1 MIKVS
6 IIIPHYNNQDILI
19 SCIDSLQKLDYVNYE
34 IIVVNNNSTDGSIEY
49 VKNNYQD
56 IIIVSAK
63 KNLGYAGGCNL
74 GAQQANGEYL
84 LFLNNDTIH
93 EKNFLD
99 ILVSRLDDNRDI
111 ASIQPK
117 ILNIKN
123 KNYFDYAGAAGG
135 YLDYLVFPFTR
146 GRIFNT
152 IEKDT
157 GQYDDFSKIFW
168 ASGAGFITRKNV
180 FNKINGFDNSLF
192 AHMEEID
199 YHWKSYLMGF
209 EVWVEPKS
217 IIYHHGGKTLSYM
230 SSIKTYLNHRNSLI
244 LLLSNYHLGL
254 SIYLFLIR
262 FFLEILSSIKELC
275 SLRISHFIAHYKS
288 LLWVLFNIKVIK
300 RKRKEIAKIRIK
312 SDIELM
318 NDKVIL
324 NKSIVK
330 IYYIFL
336 KKKYSEIIK

>member
-19 SCIDSLQKLDYVNYE
+19 SCIVSLKKLDYTNYE

-49 VKNNYQD
+49 VKNNYKD
-56 IIIVSAK
+56 IIIANAK
-63 KNLGYAGGCNL
+63 KNLGYAGGCNF

-99 ILVSRLDDNRDI
+99 ILVSRLDENRDI

-123 KNYFDYAGAAGG
+123 KNYFDYAGASGG

-157 GQYDDFSKIFW
+157 GQYDDFSKVFW
-168 ASGAGFITRKNV
+168 ASGAGFITRKNI

-199 YHWKSYLMGF
+199 YHWKSHLMGF

-217 IIYHHGGKTLSYM
+217 VIYHHGGKTLSYM
-230 SSIKTYLNHRNSLI
+230 SPIKTYLNHRNSLI

-262 FFLEILSSIKELC
+262 FCLEILSSIKELC

-288 LLWVLFNIKVIK
+288 LLWILLNIKVIK
-300 RKRKEIAKIRIK
+300 RKRKEVSKIRTK
-312 SDIELM
+312 NDIDLM

-330 IYYIFL
+330 LYYIFF
-336 KKKYSEIIK
+336 KRKYSEIIN